1 MYNIFMD
8 KDNQLRN
15 DQNNFSSQSNVPATP
30 NPQLVQAEQN
40 QTSENASPT
49 FTPQIIA
56 SGPAADISSST
67 VDKTEKAL
75 NVRRILFVIGCFI
88 LIIGG
93 IIGVMYFTK
102 AGIFGE
108 KRISAG
114 NHSFLINEHD
124 WLINEVDESDY
135 SITLDSND
143 ENNITLSIT
152 DNPALSNYRYD
163 DQSAGQAIGLI
174 GKTTATKKT
183 SEDVNCMVYDTSTSH
198 QGVSFYLKS
207 AFCDISN
214 NYNAI
219 VAVASQNSNVLEKYL
234 NEGIEILKTGQK

>member
-1 MYNIFMD
+1 MDNDNISSNNLNDSTSKQTTIYPGASDTNADIPNVNNGGQFAS
-8 KDNQLRN
+8 NQ
-15 DQNNFSSQSNVPATP
+15 QVIS
-30 NPQLVQAEQN
+30 
-40 QTSENASPT
+40 
-49 FTPQIIA
+49 
-56 SGPAADISSST
+56 SGPIIENQST
-67 VDKTEKAL
+67 YSDKPEKTQNTKRVLVAL
-75 NVRRILFVIGCFI
+75 GAFVI
-88 LIIGG
+88 LIGG

-152 DNPALSNYRYD
+152 DNPALSNYKYD

-174 GKTTATKKT
+174 GKTTATKRT
-183 SEDVNCMVYDTSTSH
+183 SEDVNCMVYDTSTSY

-219 VAVASQNSNVLEKYL
+219 VAAASQNSNVLEKYL

>member
-1 MYNIFMD
+1 MNN
-8 KDNQLRN
+8 DNMSSNNLN
-15 DQNNFSSQSNVPATP
+15 DSTSRQTTIYPGTSDANADIPNVNNGGQIASN
-30 NPQLVQAEQN
+30 Q
-40 QTSENASPT
+40 
-49 FTPQIIA
+49 QIIS
-56 SGPAADISSST
+56 SGPIIENQST
-67 VDKTEKAL
+67 YSDKPEKTQNTKRVLVAL
-75 NVRRILFVIGCFI
+75 GAFVI
-88 LIIGG
+88 LIGG

-152 DNPALSNYRYD
+152 DNPALSNYKYD

-183 SEDVNCMVYDTSTSH
+183 SEDVNCMVYDTSTSY

-219 VAVASQNSNVLEKYL
+219 VAAASQNSNVLEKYL